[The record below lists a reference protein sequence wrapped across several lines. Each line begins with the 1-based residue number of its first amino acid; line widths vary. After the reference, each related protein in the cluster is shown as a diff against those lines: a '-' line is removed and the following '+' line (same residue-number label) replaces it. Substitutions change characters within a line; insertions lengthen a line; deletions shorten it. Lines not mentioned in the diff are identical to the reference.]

1 MEQRK
6 ISIKNPVMFG
16 IIMKDPEFCI
26 GLLERIFPGRKVKDL
41 RFVYASDEDEE
52 QLKQMERLR
61 RYFAQNKPE
70 SEKTIVVDIEAKSVR
85 MDVLFEDDL
94 AWYDIELQVENVNH
108 PPKRSRYYHAVK
120 AVDSLNTG
128 QPYEKLKPGFVIFIC
143 CFDLFSMNEPVYSF
157 QMYDANLCLP
167 LGDEQYTMFLNSTC
181 TENVPKELESF
192 YCYLRTGEV
201 AAGDIWL
208 ERMDAAVE
216 AASLRKEVRR
226 KVTLYDEMQMMS
238 SLLKEAEV
246 HLEKQ
251 KQEIA
256 AKQLELDAKAA
267 QLEHSQAQLEH
278 SQAQLEHSQAQLE
291 AMNCLNARLAE
302 LGRIDDIIKAAS
314 DEAYCS
320 QLMSELNM
328 K

>member
-1 MEQRK
+1 
-6 ISIKNPVMFG
+6 MFG
-16 IIMKDPEFCI
+16 IIMKDPEFCT

-41 RFVYASDEDEE
+41 RFVYAADEDEE
-52 QLKQMERLR
+52 QLEQVKRLR
-61 RYFAQNKPE
+61 EYFEKNKPE
-70 SEKTIVVDIEAKSVR
+70 AEKSIIVDIEAKSVR
-85 MDVLFEDDL
+85 MDVLFEDDQ

-120 AVDSLNTG
+120 AVDSLNAG

-143 CFDLFSMNEPVYSF
+143 CFDLFCMNEPVYSF

-192 YCYLRTGEV
+192 YHYLRTGEV
-201 AAGDIWL
+201 TAGDIWL

-226 KVTLYDEMQMMS
+226 KVTLYDEIQM
-238 SLLKEAEV
+238 LETLVREAEER
-246 HLEKQ
+246 LEKQ

-256 AKQLELDAKAA
+256 ASQAQLKETAA
-267 QLEHSQAQLEH
+267 QLES
-278 SQAQLEHSQAQLE
+278 SQAQLE
-291 AMNCLNARLAE
+291 AKDAELEAVKKMNVRLAE
-302 LGRIDDIIKAAS
+302 LGRVDDIVKAAADS
-314 DEAYCS
+314 AYCH
-320 QLMSELNM
+320 QLMKELNLN
-328 K
+328 